1 MKLLQFAIASIVDA
15 NTGNGL
21 AHSPERIDY
30 ATAECAA
37 RRIRSRSFIDFL
49 RQIGN
54 GISAARV
61 ALRARREQQRNL
73 HSLSRLNDYLLD
85 DIGFSRGDILAAEY
99 GQIDLAQLESRRA
112 SNRRSGQIQLLNR
125 IAVADNLETGSAL
138 NEAAFARAKC
148 A

>member
-1 MKLLQFAIASIVDA
+1 MKLLQFAIASMVDA

-21 AHSPERIDY
+21 VQGTGRIDY
-30 ATAECAA
+30 AAAEHAA

-54 GISAARV
+54 GINAARA
-61 ALRARREQQRNL
+61 ALRERRAQQRNL

-112 SNRRSGQIQLLNR
+112 SNRGSGQIQLINR

-138 NEAAFARAKC
+138 NEAVFARAKC